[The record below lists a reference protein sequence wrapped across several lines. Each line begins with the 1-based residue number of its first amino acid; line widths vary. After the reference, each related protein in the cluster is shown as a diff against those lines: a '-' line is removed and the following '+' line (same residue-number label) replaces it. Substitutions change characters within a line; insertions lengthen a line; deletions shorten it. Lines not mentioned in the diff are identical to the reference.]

1 MAQTIRAG
9 NNATPSLY
17 EYFHKLRV
25 HCLSLKEL
33 KEINT
38 VCVLP
43 VLVLV
48 LSLLFNRT
56 LVNGLVKISQEH
68 PYSYS

>member
-1 MAQTIRAG
+1 MAQTIRVG

-17 EYFHKLRV
+17 EYFHKIRV
-25 HCLSLKEL
+25 HCLSRKEL

-48 LSLLFNRT
+48 ISLLPNHT
-56 LVNGLVKISQEH
+56 LVNGLLKISQEY
-68 PYSYS
+68 PY